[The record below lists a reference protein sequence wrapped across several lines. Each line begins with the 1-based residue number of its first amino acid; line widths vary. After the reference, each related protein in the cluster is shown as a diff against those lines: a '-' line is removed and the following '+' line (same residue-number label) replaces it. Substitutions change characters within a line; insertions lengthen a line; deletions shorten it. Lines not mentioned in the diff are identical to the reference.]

1 MSDRT
6 MVLENLRL
14 EVGDDGV
21 AVVFIDVRGE
31 RVNVLTPRLGE
42 DFEAVIERLE
52 TDPAIRAVV
61 VASGKPEGFVAGA
74 DLKMMRDLTD
84 AAEVSR
90 LGHATQGLFGRIE
103 ALHRA
108 HGKPVVAA
116 IHGAVM
122 GGGTELA
129 LACGMRILSDSPRT
143 VVSCPEVKVGMLP
156 AAGGCT
162 RLPRLIGIAAAL
174 DLVLTGRDVRAKA
187 AKKLGFADEVVPEPV
202 LLDVAR
208 RRALEALAPK
218 PARKRGPGPL
228 LDALRR
234 SANPKELQRLLLETN
249 PVGRAVLFHQ
259 ARKAMLAKTR
269 GNYPAAEAILETVR
283 TGVEKGPEAG
293 FAAETAAFGRLA
305 TSSQAKALMGLFFD
319 LQDLKKD
326 DGVDGAAQARPVRRV
341 GILGGGL
348 MGGGIAV
355 MTVGRAGVPARIKEL
370 DGKGVARALKYVGGV
385 LGKWAKRG
393 RVTRQ
398 QADRLMRQVTA
409 TTDLSGFG
417 ALDLVIEAV
426 FEDLELKQGMLR
438 DVEAVARVD
447 TVFASNTSSLPISR
461 IAGASSHPETVI
473 GMHYFSPVEKMPL
486 LEVIVTDRTADW
498 VTATCVAFGKA
509 QGKTVIVVRDGP
521 GFYTTRILAPY
532 LNEAAR
538 ILAEGAPI
546 EQVDGALVDRGFP
559 VGPIVLMDEVGID
572 VGEKVSHVLFEAL
585 GERFQPPAAMAAVV
599 ADGRKGRKNGRGFYR
614 YEKGKKQGPDASI
627 YALAGVKP
635 DAGKFAGADLADRV
649 LLAMVNEAALCLQE
663 GILRSAR
670 DGDVGAIFGLGFPPF
685 EGGPFRFIDRVG
697 AAEIVR
703 RLDALAAVHGPR
715 FEPAKILRKYA
726 KSGMKFRA

>member
-1 MSDRT
+1 MDDRT

-42 DFEAVIERLE
+42 DFGRVIGRLE
-52 TDPAIRAVV
+52 SDPAIRAVV
-61 VASGKPEGFVAGA
+61 VTSGKPEGFIAGA
-74 DLKMMRDLTD
+74 DLKMMRDITD

-90 LGHATQGLFGRIE
+90 LGRATQVLFGRIE
-103 ALHRA
+103 ALHRTR
-108 HGKPVVAA
+108 GKPVVAA

-129 LACGMRILSDSPRT
+129 LACGMRILSDSPKT

-187 AKKLGFADEVVPEPV
+187 AKKLGLADEVVPQAV
-202 LLDVAR
+202 LLEVAL
-208 RRALEALAPK
+208 RRALEAITPK
-218 PARKRGPGPL
+218 PAPKRGLGEL
-228 LDALRR
+228 VDALRR
-234 SANPKELQRLLLETN
+234 VANPKELQRLVLETN
-249 PVGRAVLFHQ
+249 PVGRAVLFSQ
-259 ARKAMLAKTR
+259 ARKALLAKTR

-283 TGVEKGPEAG
+283 AGVEKGPDAG

-305 TSSQAKALMGLFFD
+305 TSPQAKALMGLFFD
-319 LQDLKKD
+319 LQELKKD
-326 DGVDGAAQARPVRRV
+326 DGVEGGAEARTVRRV

-348 MGGGIAV
+348 MGGGIAA
-355 MTVGRAGVPARIKEL
+355 MTVGRAGVPARVKEL
-370 DGKGVARALKYVGGV
+370 DEPGVARVLKSVGGV

-398 QADRLMRQVTA
+398 EADRRMRMVTA

-417 ALDLVIEAV
+417 AVDLVVEAV
-426 FEDLELKQGMLR
+426 FEDQALKQRMLGE
-438 DVEAVARVD
+438 VEAVARAD
-447 TVFASNTSSLPISR
+447 AIFASNTSSLPIAR
-461 IAGASSHPETVI
+461 IAEASAHPETVV
-473 GMHYFSPVEKMPL
+473 GMHYFSPVDKMPL

-538 ILAEGAPI
+538 LLAEGAPI
-546 EQVDGALVDRGFP
+546 EQVDGALADRGFP

-572 VGEKVSHVLFEAL
+572 VGEKVSHVLFDAL
-585 GERFQPPAAMAAVV
+585 GERFRPPAAMAAVV
-599 ADGRKGRKNGRGFYR
+599 GDGRKGRKNGRGFYR
-614 YEKGKKQGPDASI
+614 YEKGRRQGPDASI

-635 DAGKFAGADLADRV
+635 DAGRFTRADIADRV
-649 LLAMVNEAALCLQE
+649 LLAMVNEAAMCLQE

-697 AAEIVR
+697 AGEVVR
-703 RLDALAAVHGPR
+703 RLDALAAAHGPR
-715 FEPAKILRKYA
+715 FEPARILRQHA
-726 KSGMKFRA
+726 KSGAKFRA